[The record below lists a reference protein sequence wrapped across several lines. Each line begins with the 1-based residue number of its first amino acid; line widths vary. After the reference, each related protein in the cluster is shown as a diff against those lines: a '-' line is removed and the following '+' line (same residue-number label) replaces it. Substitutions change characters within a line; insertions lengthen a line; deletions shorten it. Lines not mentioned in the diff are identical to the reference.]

1 VSLNPLDAINFV
13 NNIVDRVL
21 PDATKAAEIKG
32 ALTIAINS
40 GLSRWTPQAILALA
54 VGGETLWRLH
64 EIDSGGVL
72 IWPTMAIRLGLLT
85 VLLGLDPGKLKK
97 AWEVMEKMRKKP

>member
-1 VSLNPLDAINFV
+1 VALNPLDALNFV
-13 NNIVDRVL
+13 SNVVDRVL
-21 PDATKAAEIKG
+21 PDATKATEIKG
-32 ALTIAINS
+32 AVKLAITA

-64 EIDSGGVL
+64 AIDGGAVL

-85 VLLGLDPGKLKK
+85 VLLGLDPGKMSKTWDVLK
-97 AWEVMEKMRKKP
+97 KMRKP